1 MITRRSLL
9 ALPGAALVPGTAL
22 VATAGGA
29 SGALAKPPQPHRFIN
44 ILTAGTGGIFYP
56 LGGALSTIIAA
67 RIAGTRPSVQS
78 TRGSV
83 ENLNLMHQGRG
94 EVAFVQGD
102 ALAFAWAGNKEAGFT
117 SKLDKVRGI
126 AALYSSFIQV
136 IATKESGI
144 NTFTQLKGK
153 RLSVGAKRS
162 GTELTT
168 RTLFKAAGM
177 TYQDLGEI
185 AYLPF
190 DETVDLMK
198 NRELDATLQ
207 TAGLGVPVIRELAN
221 SFSIVVVEIPP
232 AIVDKVGRPYV
243 RAVIPKGSYRG
254 QDDDVQAAG
263 LPNYLVT
270 RADMPDE
277 LVYDI
282 TKALFDSTAELTAA
296 HPAAAGIQLEQALGG
311 MPVPLHPGAR
321 LFYKEKGMTQ
331 DR

>member
-1 MITRRSLL
+1 MVTRRYLL
-9 ALPGAALVPGTAL
+9 AVHGAALVGTLAPARL
-22 VATAGGA
+22 
-29 SGALAKPPQPHRFIN
+29 ALAQPAPSHRFIN

-56 LGGALSTIIAA
+56 LGGALSTLIAA

-83 ENLNLMHQGRG
+83 ENLNLMQQGRG

-102 ALAFAWAGNKEAGFT
+102 ALAFAWAGNPDAGFT

-126 AALYSSFIQV
+126 AALYPSFIQV
-136 IATKESGI
+136 IATEESGI
-144 NTFTQLKGK
+144 KTFTQLKGK
-153 RLSVGAKRS
+153 RLSVGAERS

-168 RTLFKAAGM
+168 RTLVKAAGM
-177 TYQDLGEI
+177 TYKARGQIVYRPCE
-185 AYLPF
+185 
-190 DETVDLMK
+190 ETVDLMK

-232 AIVDKVGRPYV
+232 AIVDKVGRPYQ

-254 QDDDVQAAG
+254 QDNDVQAAG

-277 LVYDI
+277 LVYNI
-282 TKALFDSTAELTAA
+282 TKALFESTAELTAA
-296 HPAAAGIQLEQALGG
+296 HPAAAGISLQNALAG
-311 MPVPLHPGAR
+311 MPVPVHPGAQ
-321 LFYKEKGMTQ
+321 LYYKEKGVTAGG
-331 DR
+331 

>member
-1 MITRRSLL
+1 MVTRRNLL
-9 ALPGAALVPGTAL
+9 ALPGAVL
-22 VATAGGA
+22 VATLAPA
-29 SGALAKPPQPHRFIN
+29 HIALAQSGGSQPFIN

-56 LGGALSTIIAA
+56 LGGALSTIIAGK
-67 RIAGTRPSVQS
+67 IPGTRPSVQS

-83 ENLNLMHQGRG
+83 ENLNLMQQGKG

-102 ALAFAWAGNKEAGFT
+102 ALAFAWAGNAEAGFKT
-117 SKLDKVRGI
+117 KLDKVRGI

-136 IATKESGI
+136 IATQESGI
-144 NTFTQLKGK
+144 RTFTDLKGK
-153 RLSVGAKRS
+153 RLSVGAERS

-177 TYQDLGEI
+177 TYKDLGKI
-185 AYLPF
+185 AYRPF
-190 DETVDLMK
+190 EETVDLMK

-232 AIVDKVGRPYV
+232 AIVDKVGPPYQ

-254 QDDDVQAAG
+254 QETDVQAAG

-270 RADMPDE
+270 RADMPAE
-277 LVYDI
+277 LVYGI
-282 TKALFDSTAELTAA
+282 TKALFESTAELVAA
-296 HPAAAGIQLEQALGG
+296 HPAAVGINLQHALAG
-311 MPVPLHPGAR
+311 MPVPLHPGAQQY
-321 LFYKEKGMTQ
+321 YKEKGLIK
-331 DR
+331 